1 MLVLRIACAILFV
14 IISQTTTRVV
24 PSRESCQLLNNGMF
38 IEES

>member
-14 IISQTTTRVV
+14 ISQTTTRVV